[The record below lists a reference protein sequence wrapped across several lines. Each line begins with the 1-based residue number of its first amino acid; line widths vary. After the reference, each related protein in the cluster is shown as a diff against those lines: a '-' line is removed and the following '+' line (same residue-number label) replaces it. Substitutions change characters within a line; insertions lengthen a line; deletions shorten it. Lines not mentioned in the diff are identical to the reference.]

1 MNPILDKKK
10 IQLRIGRRIK
20 EIREEKGIAQQVL
33 AAQCNME
40 KSNLSRLETGRS
52 NPAYTL
58 YKIAYFLNV
67 PLSELADIMKW
78 INFTQCKI

>member
-1 MNPILDKKK
+1 MNTLFNKKK
-10 IQLRIGRRIK
+10 IQLQIGIRIK

-52 NPAYTL
+52 NPTFYTL
-58 YKIAYFLNV
+58 CKIAYFLKV
-67 PLSELADIMKW
+67 PISELADIGEMD
-78 INFTQCKI
+78 

>member
-52 NPAYTL
+52 NPTLHTL

-67 PLSELADIMKW
+67 PLSELADINEMD
-78 INFTQCKI
+78 

>member
-20 EIREEKGIAQQVL
+20 EIREDKGIAQQVL

-52 NPAYTL
+52 NPTLHTL
-58 YKIAYFLNV
+58 YKIAYYLKV
-67 PLSELADIMKW
+67 PLSELADINEMD
-78 INFTQCKI
+78 